1 MLEFVKHLH
10 ARLIFLAEKK
20 KKSVILILIS
30 YSNSQYTDAKAQEV
44 IYEKRSLLHYSKPAE
59 NMKSFSV
66 HFQI

>member
-10 ARLIFLAEKK
+10 ARLIFLAEK

>member
-10 ARLIFLAEKK
+10 AHLIFLAEK

-59 NMKSFSV
+59 NM
-66 HFQI
+66 